1 MSAPVIAR
9 AEGPEEGVRQER
21 TIHNAQEPLSALPKH
36 MTKHKRKFRTPA
48 TPVRTDSDTLES
60 KPFGPETYYFVSM
73 DQSLCPSFIEAL
85 LQTEHSF
92 DVLRVD
98 IPTKPPS
105 LKVLCIVGD
114 LGWCGFLYKFVLD
127 YNLTFGEG
135 EHIVKWC
142 GTTPPPVTYS
152 RPKQIPTPPPL
163 EDVSPPVRT

>member
-1 MSAPVIAR
+1 MSAPAIAR

-21 TIHNAQEPLSALPKH
+21 TIHNAQEPVSALPKRI
-36 MTKHKRKFRTPA
+36 TKHTRKFRVPSN
-48 TPVRTDSDTLES
+48 PVRTDSETLES

-85 LQTEHSF
+85 LQTERSL

-98 IPTKPPS
+98 LPTKPS
-105 LKVLCIVGD
+105 SVKVLCIVAD

-135 EHIVKWC
+135 EHIVMWR
-142 GTTPPPVTYS
+142 GTTPPAVTYS
-152 RPKQIPTPPPL
+152 RPRQIPTPPPL
-163 EDVSPPVRT
+163 EYVSPSVRT